1 MSRESIGGDRRN
13 RYREKVDRLD
23 ERLEDIS
30 RWGRPD
36 SEEIVSR
43 KKDLFALKK
52 AFQETVEAVTD
63 LCAMFLADTGREVA
77 DDASNIQK
85 CAGKFYSEDLE
96 GRLLEANGL
105 RNRVVHDYNG
115 FNERKGVE
123 SIKEAREVIEEF
135 KKEVEEWIR
144 ER

>member
-1 MSRESIGGDRRN
+1 
-13 RYREKVDRLD
+13 V
-23 ERLEDIS
+23 
-30 RWGRPD
+30 GRPD

-85 CAGKFYSEDLE
+85 CAGKFYSEYLE

-115 FNERKGVE
+115 FNERRGVE
-123 SIKEAREVIEEF
+123 SIKEVREVIEEF